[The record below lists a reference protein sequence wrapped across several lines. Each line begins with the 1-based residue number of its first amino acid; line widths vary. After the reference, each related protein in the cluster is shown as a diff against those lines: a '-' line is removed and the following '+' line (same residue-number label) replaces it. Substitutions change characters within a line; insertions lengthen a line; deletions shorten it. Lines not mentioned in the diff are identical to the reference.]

1 MIQTKHFSDY
11 CLSHISY
18 EFFVKT
24 PGNFI
29 SVLIDLGIFLNKKLQ
44 KKNNNKNKNKKKIKT
59 KNEKLRKKRDL
70 LQMTFVTLKMHL
82 SVK

>member
-1 MIQTKHFSDY
+1 MMQTKHLSDY

-44 KKNNNKNKNKKKIKT
+44 KKTNNNNKNKNNKKIKT
-59 KNEKLRKKRDL
+59 KNEKLRKKKRPSTNDFRD
-70 LQMTFVTLKMHL
+70 T
-82 SVK
+82 